1 MLLKASDTSLTE
13 LTAKPTAVSAPHA
26 HGPRLGRA
34 HLAASIAGPAFAS
47 PAPHGRAGAWSLE
60 PGPRRVGLTPVPVT
74 SGQAGTAR
82 AQRNLVNRA
91 HQVIRTV
98 RAAWARSLRHLSSG
112 TRTRVARPLGSAPSC
127 AAANSARLDVVGR
140 SLCSGG

>member
-47 PAPHGRAGAWSLE
+47 PAPHGRARLE
-60 PGPRRVGLTPVPVT
+60 PGPRRVGLTPVPVHLARA
-74 SGQAGTAR
+74 QAGTAR

-127 AAANSARLDVVGR
+127 AAANSARLDVVDR